1 MQEDKNIDKLFREG
15 LKGRTA
21 AGNAESSWSEASAM
35 LDQHFAKGGWF
46 SWTKAA
52 GLLLLISAS
61 VLGVW
66 LYPFNDGAGTKVPE
80 STVVESKESSI
91 PSTQNE
97 SMMIDGAA
105 KARSSSKSSV
115 AEAPETPSAVPAAS
129 SAKERPATE
138 TTTSDDLDQPVAAA
152 SHNSKV
158 SVPNTTTSDETDADA
173 RLPESTSNASSTSSS
188 SLDPRQT
195 DSYSTSSA
203 MSQTLEAATIALK
216 EMKAMPPFEVGAFNL
231 HTSGIADRDPLKKA
245 ALMTEL
251 QKVEVML
258 EGGVLGASGFT
269 NTGAG
274 GFQLG
279 LGWMGGIAVQYHFHN
294 KLFAR
299 SGALLHT
306 RDALNSNSLEAQRFD
321 GILEAVPMRITY
333 VDIPLEVGYRSNRH
347 SLHFGLLFSPL
358 ISARTA
364 LEFTPNNADTEAESN
379 IETYE
384 RRREGFASFDVAGS
398 AGYRF
403 QVSERMNVFGNLR
416 FGLFDLTDNA
426 YFGTALV
433 DDRNHQLRFGLSY
446 RILHL

>member
-1 MQEDKNIDKLFREG
+1 MQEDNNIDKLFREG

-35 LDQHFAKGGWF
+35 LDEHFAKGGWF

-52 GLLLLISAS
+52 GLLLLIGAS
-61 VLGVW
+61 VLGIW
-66 LYPFNDGAGTKVPE
+66 LYPSSDGAGTNNGEPIIVE
-80 STVVESKESSI
+80 STESSTPSSQKES
-91 PSTQNE
+91 
-97 SMMIDGAA
+97 MINDGAA
-105 KARSSSKSSV
+105 SPRSSSKSSV
-115 AEAPETPSAVPAAS
+115 AEAPQTQSSVPSAP
-129 SAKERPATE
+129 SAIERPSAESTL
-138 TTTSDDLDQPVAAA
+138 SDDLDQTVAAA
-152 SHNSKV
+152 SPDLEV
-158 SVPNTTTSDETDADA
+158 STPNATTSNEADADA
-173 RLPESTSNASSTSSS
+173 QSTESLSSPSSTSSS

-195 DSYSTSSA
+195 DSYSTSSTMA
-203 MSQTLEAATIALK
+203 QTQEAATIALK

-231 HTSGIADRDPLKKA
+231 HTSGISDRDPLKKA

-321 GILEAVPMRITY
+321 GILESVPMRITY

-364 LEFTPNNADTEAESN
+364 IEFTPTNADTDTESN

-403 QVSERMNVFGNLR
+403 QVSERLNVFGNLR

-433 DDRNHQLRFGLSY
+433 DDRNHQLRLGLSY